1 MARCFLPLDVPL
13 FVGYTLCAMTAHEEL
28 LVRGRF
34 LVEVEDAEARLALL
48 QERARQ
54 WARQMREVASVL
66 ERGANCPPS
75 GEDCMAGP
83 PPTQLLPQIVF
94 KTLPDYDAII
104 AALLELKQTRQ
115 EVYNLRQRKSIIDGR
130 IA

>member
-1 MARCFLPLDVPL
+1 
-13 FVGYTLCAMTAHEEL
+13 MTANEEL
-28 LVRGRF
+28 SIRGRF
-34 LVEVEDAEARLALL
+34 LVEVEDGEARLALQ

-54 WARQMREVASVL
+54 WARQMREVAGVL
-66 ERGANCPPS
+66 ERGADCPPS

-83 PPTQLLPQIVF
+83 PPTQQLPQTTF
-94 KTLPDYDAII
+94 KALPDYNAII

-115 EVYNLRQRKSIIDGR
+115 EVHSLRQRKSIIGGR